1 VAANKYVAVLSET
14 AALRYWPGENALGK
28 RFAFFSDQG
37 PWYSVIGVAASVH
50 NSALERE
57 PTEDVYVPY
66 AASPF
71 PTPRGAATLV
81 VRATASETALARDV
95 RALMRSLDGSL
106 PVSRIRPL
114 DYYVSDSVGARRFDL
129 ILIGAFAAIAMAL
142 AAAGI
147 YGLMAYLAAQRATE
161 IGIRMALGAR
171 RNQILRLI
179 LGNGALLALL
189 GIALGLAGSLAAARL
204 LENLL
209 YGVTPRDPA
218 IYGVTPVV
226 LLAVALAAS
235 YLPARRAARID
246 PMAALRRE

>member
-1 VAANKYVAVLSET
+1 
-14 AALRYWPGENALGK
+14 
-28 RFAFFSDQG
+28 
-37 PWYSVIGVAASVH
+37 
-50 NSALERE
+50 
-57 PTEDVYVPY
+57 
-66 AASPF
+66 
-71 PTPRGAATLV
+71 